1 MLRKLKNA
9 ATEDKYSKDAMDIYK
24 KAKEEYKKYNAGQQI
39 SFKQYEGGHGLK
51 SERFDLIINWIA
63 DAVQ

>member
-1 MLRKLKNA
+1 
-9 ATEDKYSKDAMDIYK
+9 MDIYK